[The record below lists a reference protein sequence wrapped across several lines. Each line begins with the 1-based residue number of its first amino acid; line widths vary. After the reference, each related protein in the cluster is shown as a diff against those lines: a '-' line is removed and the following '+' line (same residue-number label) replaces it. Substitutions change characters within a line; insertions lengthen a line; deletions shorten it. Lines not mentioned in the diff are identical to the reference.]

1 MASRSFRSCQ
11 FSEESYREFKPFL
24 HRNQHANNGENN
36 TPTARQKGALKKRG
50 QILREEK
57 PRERLLFD
65 INRRQSEILTEF
77 SRKALF

>member
-1 MASRSFRSCQ
+1 MPIMA
-11 FSEESYREFKPFL
+11 KTT
-24 HRNQHANNGENN
+24 HD
-36 TPTARQKGALKKRG
+36 RQAKRAQRG

-77 SRKALF
+77 SRKASF